1 MRSCRAGER
10 GSYGRD
16 LVAGVRSLNADGKG
30 DGHEKGRT
38 HLFRWRPAFMYLG
51 LYLEVGEVTCVSL
64 PLVMLVWE
72 FPFPS
77 TCVFPLRVSALFPI
91 AADPKDPFPSC
102 VGVPAPTKPKS
113 GKGHA
118 IAGPF
123 PAPCPQRRRNAGD
136 MRSMSPESG
145 RVGSIVD
152 FSGKKRPWVCVCGF
166 AGAG

>member
-1 MRSCRAGER
+1 MRSCRVGER

-64 PLVMLVWE
+64 PLVMLVRE

-91 AADPKDPFPSC
+91 AADPKDPFPSY
-102 VGVPAPTKPKS
+102 VGVPAPTKPKFGRGMQCNALS
-113 GKGHA
+113 CSLSSAKEIRRGRWKYVTEIGS
-118 IAGPF
+118 
-123 PAPCPQRRRNAGD
+123 CQVRRR
-136 MRSMSPESG
+136 
-145 RVGSIVD
+145 
-152 FSGKKRPWVCVCGF
+152 FF
-166 AGAG
+166 